1 MTKSRPSRLYVS
13 GVRAKKI
20 LRWRRNSAPY
30 LSGDLFADIADYVY
44 KPPRFR
50 SYKRQQISPK
60 NAKVIFCRS
69 ELLQEFFASHYE
81 EITASVVIC
90 GNSDFEFH
98 SLPELIPPSVNA
110 LFLQNSFISDNK
122 FIFTLPI
129 GVENLRLG
137 VNGNPRLFKKQVFR
151 PINKILFGPFGHTH
165 PVRTQI
171 IDNFSCSSL
180 HWDCLPFDR
189 ISPRK
194 YAKIARRYKMIA
206 AVRGNGIDTHRHWET
221 LYRGV
226 VPVTLRDSWSESL
239 QTIGIPFRL
248 IDSWDVECISKLF
261 SIPDTLK
268 ISPLEIDALWEPYW
282 RRRIE
287 SFLD

>member
-1 MTKSRPSRLYVS
+1 
-13 GVRAKKI
+13 
-20 LRWRRNSAPY
+20 
-30 LSGDLFADIADYVY
+30 
-44 KPPRFR
+44 
-50 SYKRQQISPK
+50 
-60 NAKVIFCRS
+60 
-69 ELLQEFFASHYE
+69 
-81 EITASVVIC
+81 
-90 GNSDFEFH
+90 
-98 SLPELIPPSVNA
+98 
-110 LFLQNSFISDNK
+110 
-122 FIFTLPI
+122 
-129 GVENLRLG
+129 
-137 VNGNPRLFKKQVFR
+137 
-151 PINKILFGPFGHTH
+151 
-165 PVRTQI
+165 
-171 IDNFSCSSL
+171 
-180 HWDCLPFDR
+180 
-189 ISPRK
+189 
-194 YAKIARRYKMIA
+194 MIA